1 MLNAIW
7 IILQLQCE
15 YIATKLTE
23 LMIDIRRLFGRHGT
37 KLQLLAL
44 LFMLFFASCMI
55 IQFITMILHGK
66 KTEDSERC
74 RDDAIRHSDASFIVQ
89 HDKQYQK
96 DLSSKHVTANL
107 VNAVQEQRFQEMI
120 ERGETPQCTTDDERE
135 SVSEDNDDDEHDD
148 DDEVAE
154 NKLKD
159 ENVHVRS
166 VVQTEI
172 QSKVDLDNTKTND
185 LTANLEYQNDLAIP
199 IQKLVAFD
207 NVHRKDQAQGIAKN
221 NPVSEQVFEL
231 EQEYALHRLAPTT
244 TLITTTEAVSV
255 SHAADSPVVCKTT
268 TKFKPSKS
276 TSSSYADAQHR

>member
-1 MLNAIW
+1 MTTNNEKLSK
-7 IILQLQCE
+7 
-15 YIATKLTE
+15 TKVTLDC
-23 LMIDIRRLFGRHGT
+23 LDYAVLIDEN
-37 KLQLLAL
+37 Q
-44 LFMLFFASCMI
+44 
-55 IQFITMILHGK
+55 QK

-96 DLSSKHVTANL
+96 DLSSKHAKPHSV
-107 VNAVQEQRFQEMI
+107 R
-120 ERGETPQCTTDDERE
+120 RDDERE
-135 SVSEDNDDDEHDD
+135 SVSEDNDDDDD

-185 LTANLEYQNDLAIP
+185 LTANLEISEPVDEAQEHQKQFLVVNSQKTEYQNDLAIP

-221 NPVSEQVFEL
+221 NPVSEQVFGL
-231 EQEYALHRLAPTT
+231 EQEDALHRLASTT

-255 SHAADSPVVCKTT
+255 SHAADSPAVCKTT
-268 TKFKPSKS
+268 TEFKPSKS

>member
-1 MLNAIW
+1 M
-7 IILQLQCE
+7 
-15 YIATKLTE
+15 TKNNEKLSKTKVT
-23 LMIDIRRLFGRHGT
+23 LDCLDYAVLIDEN
-37 KLQLLAL
+37 Q
-44 LFMLFFASCMI
+44 
-55 IQFITMILHGK
+55 QK

-135 SVSEDNDDDEHDD
+135 SVSEDNDDD

-185 LTANLEYQNDLAIP
+185 LTANLDKIKK
-199 IQKLVAFD
+199 KLNFSIS
-207 NVHRKDQAQGIAKN
+207 NVHRKDQAQGITKN
-221 NPVSEQVFEL
+221 NPVSEQVFGL

-268 TKFKPSKS
+268 TEFKPSKS

>member
-55 IQFITMILHGK
+55 IQFITMILHGWG
-66 KTEDSERC
+66 T
-74 RDDAIRHSDASFIVQ
+74 FIEILLA
-89 HDKQYQK
+89 K
-96 DLSSKHVTANL
+96 
-107 VNAVQEQRFQEMI
+107 
-120 ERGETPQCTTDDERE
+120 PQCTTDDERE

-185 LTANLEYQNDLAIP
+185 LTANLEISEPVDEAQEHQKQFLVVNSQKTEYQNDLAIP

-221 NPVSEQVFEL
+221 NPVSEQVFGL

-268 TKFKPSKS
+268 TEFKPSKS

>member
-1 MLNAIW
+1 M
-7 IILQLQCE
+7 Q
-15 YIATKLTE
+15 
-23 LMIDIRRLFGRHGT
+23 
-37 KLQLLAL
+37 
-44 LFMLFFASCMI
+44 
-55 IQFITMILHGK
+55 
-66 KTEDSERC
+66 
-74 RDDAIRHSDASFIVQ
+74 RHSDASFIVQ

-135 SVSEDNDDDEHDD
+135 SVSEDNDD

-221 NPVSEQVFEL
+221 NPVSEQVFGL

-268 TKFKPSKS
+268 TEFKPSKS

>member
-1 MLNAIW
+1 M
-7 IILQLQCE
+7 
-15 YIATKLTE
+15 TKNNEKLSKTKVT
-23 LMIDIRRLFGRHGT
+23 LDCLDYAVLIDEN
-37 KLQLLAL
+37 Q
-44 LFMLFFASCMI
+44 
-55 IQFITMILHGK
+55 QK

-135 SVSEDNDDDEHDD
+135 SVSEDNDDD

-185 LTANLEYQNDLAIP
+185 LTANLDNEPVDEAQEHQKQFLVVNSQKTEYQNDLAIP

-221 NPVSEQVFEL
+221 NPVSEQVFGL
-231 EQEYALHRLAPTT
+231 EQEDALHRLASTT

-255 SHAADSPVVCKTT
+255 SHAADSPAVCKTT
-268 TKFKPSKS
+268 TEFKPSKS

>member
-166 VVQTEI
+166 VVQTKI

-185 LTANLEYQNDLAIP
+185 LTANLEISEPVDEAQEH
-199 IQKLVAFD
+199 QKQFLVVNSQKTD
-207 NVHRKDQAQGIAKN
+207 
-221 NPVSEQVFEL
+221 PVSEQVFEL

>member
-1 MLNAIW
+1 MTTNN
-7 IILQLQCE
+7 E
-15 YIATKLTE
+15 KL
-23 LMIDIRRLFGRHGT
+23 R
-37 KLQLLAL
+37 
-44 LFMLFFASCMI
+44 
-55 IQFITMILHGK
+55 K

-185 LTANLEYQNDLAIP
+185 LTANLEISEPVDEAQEHQKQFLVVNSQKTEYQNDLAIP

-221 NPVSEQVFEL
+221 NPVSEQVFGL

-268 TKFKPSKS
+268 TEFKPSKS